1 MIIES
6 QPNGD
11 TLGYTY
17 DSAGNRI
24 ALTFFAANGS
34 ESISTSLKVPLICFL
49 SSNPDLDFEKYY

>member
-1 MIIES
+1 LFQGYCIIES

-34 ESISTSLKVPLICFL
+34 ESISTPLTRI
-49 SSNPDLDFEKYY
+49 SHQ